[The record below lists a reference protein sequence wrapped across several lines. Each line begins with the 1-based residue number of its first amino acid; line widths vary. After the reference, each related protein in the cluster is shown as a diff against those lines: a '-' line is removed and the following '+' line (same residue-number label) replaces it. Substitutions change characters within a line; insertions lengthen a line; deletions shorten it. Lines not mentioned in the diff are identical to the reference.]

1 MSIDLYRLSVGTF
14 QRHLEH
20 IDALLSRALT
30 HCAEH
35 AVDPQELLSARLA
48 PDMFDF
54 KRQVQIACD
63 FAKGTG
69 ARLAG
74 VEVPKY
80 EDDEKSFEDLRVR
93 VNKTMGFLRSL
104 AQADFVGADTRTV
117 VIPLRDRTLRMD
129 GATYLVDF
137 ALPNFYFHYTTAYD
151 LLRHKGVAI
160 GKRDF
165 IGDV

>member
-20 IDALLSRALT
+20 LDALLSRALA
-30 HCAEH
+30 HCAAHEL
-35 AVDPQELLSARLA
+35 AAEELLGARLA

-80 EDDEKSFEDLRVR
+80 EDDEQSFEDLRVR

-104 AQADFVGADTRTV
+104 SQADFVSADTRTV
-117 VIPLRDRTLRMD
+117 VIPLRDRTLHLE
-129 GATYLVDF
+129 GATYLVDY
-137 ALPNFYFHYTTAYD
+137 ALPNFYFHYTTAYG

>member
-1 MSIDLYRLSVGTF
+1 MSIDLYRLSVETF

-20 IDALLSRALT
+20 LDALLSKALA

-35 AVDPQELLSARLA
+35 AVDPQELLGARLA

-63 FAKGTG
+63 FAKGAG

-74 VEVPKY
+74 VEVPKFD
-80 EDDEKSFEDLRVR
+80 DDELSFEDLRVR
-93 VNKTMGFLRSL
+93 VEKTKSFLRSL
-104 AQADFVGADTRTV
+104 SQQDFLSADTRTV
-117 VIPLRDRTLRMD
+117 VIPLRDRTLRLE

-151 LLRHKGVAI
+151 LLRHKGVVI

-165 IGDV
+165 VGDV

>member
-14 QRHLEH
+14 QRQLEH
-20 IDALLSRALT
+20 IDALLNRALA
-30 HCAEH
+30 HCAEN
-35 AVDPQELLSARLA
+35 AVDPQDLLGARLA

-63 FAKGTG
+63 FAKGAG

-80 EDDEKSFEDLRVR
+80 EDDEQTFEDLRIR
-93 VNKTMGFLRSL
+93 VNKTMGFLRGLS
-104 AQADFVGADTRTV
+104 QADFVGADARTV
-117 VIPLRDRTLRMD
+117 VIPLRERTLRMD

-151 LLRHKGVAI
+151 LLRHCGLPI

>member
-20 IDALLSRALT
+20 IDALLNRALA

-35 AVDPQELLSARLA
+35 SVDPQELLGARLA

-63 FAKGTG
+63 FAKGAG

-80 EDDEKSFEDLRVR
+80 EDDEQTFEDLRVR
-93 VNKTMGFLRSL
+93 VNKTMGFLRGLS
-104 AQADFVGADTRTV
+104 QADFVGADTRTV
-117 VIPLRDRTLRMD
+117 VIPLRERTLRMD

-151 LLRHKGVAI
+151 LLRHAGLAI